1 MSLGRG
7 LGALISANNNQKKE
21 VATAPVILKPAD
33 VVVSEKEKNDVKKE
47 LKNESGNIWF
57 VPVSKITGNPDQPR
71 KNFKAEPLNELAE
84 SIKKHGV
91 LQPLI
96 LSEKID
102 GNYEIIAGE
111 RRWRASKIAG
121 LATVPAIIKQ
131 YKDQEKLEIALIE
144 NVQRADLNPL
154 EEAFAY
160 RRLVEEFDLTQ
171 EEVADRVGK
180 SRSAVAN
187 TLRLLDLPEQI
198 KESLVEGK
206 INTGQARALLSL
218 PSDKE
223 RLDMLASML
232 GKKITVREL
241 ERETQKVRIKKI
253 PIKRDANLLFLEEKL
268 RESLGTKVSITAR
281 GESGS
286 INISYYSK
294 DELAQL
300 IRKITGLE

>member
-7 LGALISANNNQKKE
+7 LGALISPSSNKKPE
-21 VATAPVILKPAD
+21 ISSVSLPKAPV
-33 VVVSEKEKNDVKKE
+33 VVEKNISKSEEKSE
-47 LKNESGNIWF
+47 EQNLWF
-57 VPVSKITGNPDQPR
+57 VPMSKIVSNPHQPR
-71 KNFKAEPLNELAE
+71 KNFRADLLNELAD

-91 LQPLI
+91 LQPLL
-96 LSEKID
+96 LSEKVD

-121 LATVPAIIKQ
+121 LATVPAVVKH
-131 YKDQEKLEIALIE
+131 YKDQEKLEISLIE
-144 NVQRADLNPL
+144 NVQRADLNPI

-160 RRLVEEFDLTQ
+160 QRLIDEFDLTQ
-171 EEVADRVGK
+171 EEVASRVGK
-180 SRSAVAN
+180 SRPAISN
-187 TLRLLDLPEQI
+187 SIRLLDLPEKI
-198 KESLVEGK
+198 KEALVEGK

-232 GKKITVREL
+232 GQKITVREL
-241 ERETQKVRIKKI
+241 ERETQKIRIKKV

-268 RESLGTKVSITAR
+268 REALGTRVSISAR

-294 DELAQL
+294 EELVQL

>member
-7 LGALISANNNQKKE
+7 LGALI
-21 VATAPVILKPAD
+21 APG
-33 VVVSEKEKNDVKKE
+33 NVKKE
-47 LKNESGNIWF
+47 STPVSTTPKVANFLVPEKQVIKKDENNDSGNVWF
-57 VPVSKITGNPDQPR
+57 VPISKIFSNPDQPR
-71 KNFKAEPLNELAE
+71 KNFKQEALNELAD

-96 LSEKID
+96 LSEKAD
-102 GNYEIIAGE
+102 GNFEIIAGE

-121 LATVPAIIKQ
+121 LATVPATVKQ

-160 RRLVEEFDLTQ
+160 RRLIEEFDLTQ

-187 TLRLLDLPEQI
+187 TLRLLELPEQI
-198 KESLVEGK
+198 KEALVEGR
-206 INTGQARALLSL
+206 INTGQARALLAL
-218 PSDKE
+218 PGEKE

-241 ERETQKVRIKKI
+241 EREAQKTRVKKI
-253 PIKRDANLLFLEEKL
+253 TLKRDANLLFLEEKL
-268 RESLGTKVSITAR
+268 REALGTKVSISAR

>member
-7 LGALISANNNQKKE
+7 LGALISSNNNIKKE
-21 VATAPVILKPAD
+21 PVATTITSKTGSLATLEKPI
-33 VVVSEKEKNDVKKE
+33 SKKE
-47 LKNESGNIWF
+47 EKSSENNLWF
-57 VPVSKITGNPDQPR
+57 IPVSKIFSNPNQPR
-71 KNFKAEPLNELAE
+71 KNFKPELLDELSE

-91 LQPLI
+91 LQPLV
-96 LSEKID
+96 LSEKSD

-111 RRWRASKIAG
+111 RRWRASKLAG
-121 LATVPAIIKQ
+121 LATVPALVKEF
-131 YKDQEKLEIALIE
+131 KDQEKLEVSLIE
-144 NVQRADLNPL
+144 NVQRADLNPI

-160 RRLVEEFDLTQ
+160 KRLMEEFDLTQ
-171 EEVADRVGK
+171 EEVAGRVGK
-180 SRSAVAN
+180 SRSFVAN
-187 TLRLLDLPEQI
+187 IVRLLDLPEKV
-198 KESLVEGK
+198 KEALIDGK

-223 RLDMLASML
+223 RLEMLSSML
-232 GKKITVREL
+232 GQKITVREL
-241 ERETQKVRIKKI
+241 EREAQKIRIKKI

-268 RESLGTKVSITAR
+268 REALGTKVSISAR

-294 DELAQL
+294 EELVQL

>member
-7 LGALISANNNQKKE
+7 LGALISSNNNIKKE
-21 VATAPVILKPAD
+21 PATIPS
-33 VVVSEKEKNDVKKE
+33 VSKTINLVTPEKTIIKKE
-47 LKNESGNIWF
+47 EKISENNLWF
-57 VPVSKITGNPDQPR
+57 IPVSKIFSNPNQPR
-71 KNFKAEPLNELAE
+71 KNFKPELLDELAE

-91 LQPLI
+91 LQPLV
-96 LSEKID
+96 LSEKAD

-121 LATVPAIIKQ
+121 LTTVPALVKEF
-131 YKDQEKLEIALIE
+131 KDQEKLEVSLIE
-144 NVQRADLNPL
+144 NVQRADLNPI

-160 RRLVEEFDLTQ
+160 QRLMEEFDLTQ
-171 EEVADRVGK
+171 EEVAARVGK
-180 SRSAVAN
+180 SRSLIAN
-187 TLRLLDLPEQI
+187 TVRLLTLPEKI
-198 KESLVEGK
+198 KEALIEEK

-218 PSDKE
+218 PTDKE
-223 RLDMLASML
+223 RLEMLSSML
-232 GKKITVREL
+232 GQKITVREL
-241 ERETQKVRIKKI
+241 EREAQKIRIKKI

-268 RESLGTKVSITAR
+268 RETLGTKVSISAR

-294 DELAQL
+294 EELVQL